1 MRRVPVD
8 AVMLEARAAVLAKR
22 SFKAAAK
29 RAGHDLLVSCM
40 DLTTLEGK
48 DTPSKVRGLCARGI
62 SPAPGVPSVAAICIY
77 PSLVPV
83 ALAALEGTNV
93 KVASVATAFPSGL
106 SPLDIKLRETRE
118 AVAAGAHEID
128 MVIDRSAFLSGA
140 YDVVSEEI
148 AAVREACR
156 GATLKVILEA
166 GELGSYAAIRHAC
179 DLSLDAG
186 ADFVKTSTGKIGISS
201 TPAIAL
207 LMCESIRD
215 YERRTGR
222 RAGLKLA
229 GGIRTAKSALGYL
242 AIVNETLGPAWLL
255 PELFRV
261 GASSLLDDVLMQREK
276 DTTGNYA
283 GAAYVALA

>member
-1 MRRVPVD
+1 
-8 AVMLEARAAVLAKR
+8 MLEARAAELAKR
-22 SFKAAAK
+22 SFKTSAK

-83 ALAALEGTNV
+83 ALEALAGSNV

-106 SPLDIKLRETRE
+106 SPLDVKLRETRE

-140 YDVVSEEI
+140 YDAVSEEI
-148 AAVREACR
+148 VAVREACA

-179 DLSLDAG
+179 
-186 ADFVKTSTGKIGISS
+186 
-201 TPAIAL
+201 
-207 LMCESIRD
+207 
-215 YERRTGR
+215 
-222 RAGLKLA
+222 
-229 GGIRTAKSALGYL
+229 
-242 AIVNETLGPAWLL
+242 
-255 PELFRV
+255 EL
-261 GASSLLDDVLMQREK
+261 
-276 DTTGNYA
+276 
-283 GAAYVALA
+283 